1 MRSWGQSADM
11 DVLTAI
17 VLAVAAFA
25 ALVYVA
31 RNFRTLPWRSLFV
44 FVAALVAFAA
54 AWFFAF
60 FQIRLM

>member
-1 MRSWGQSADM
+1 M

-31 RNFRTLPWRSLFV
+31 RNFRTLPWRSFFV
-44 FVAALVAFAA
+44 FVAALVALAA

-60 FQIRLM
+60 VQIRLM